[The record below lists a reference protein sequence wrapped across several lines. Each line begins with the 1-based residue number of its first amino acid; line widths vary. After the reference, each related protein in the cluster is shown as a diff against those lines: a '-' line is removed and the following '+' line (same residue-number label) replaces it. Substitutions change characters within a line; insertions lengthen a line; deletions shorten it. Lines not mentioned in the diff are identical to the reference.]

1 MRVGGYQFLTGA
13 GLDGVDLEQ
22 EDEDAH
28 EVRHVAGEPEGVHL
42 AGRSGSPARIPRVYG
57 PRCGAA
63 RSGLPSPSGGL
74 WNLRV

>member
-1 MRVGGYQFLTGA
+1 MGGALTGA

-42 AGRSGSPARIPRVYG
+42 AGLRSWDVLSARPFSLWL
-57 PRCGAA
+57 PPPDGATV
-63 RSGLPSPSGGL
+63 G
-74 WNLRV
+74 